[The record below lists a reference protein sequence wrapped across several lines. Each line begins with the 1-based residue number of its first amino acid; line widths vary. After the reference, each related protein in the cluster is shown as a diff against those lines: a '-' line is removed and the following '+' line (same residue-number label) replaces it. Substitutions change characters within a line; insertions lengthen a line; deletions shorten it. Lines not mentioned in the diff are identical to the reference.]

1 MSDLHASGQLGIEG
15 LNVAVANLAAWKSE
29 HEIACAGRWRTAIV
43 LLITNLTAVIGG
55 LALLLYHAPH
65 GG

>member
-1 MSDLHASGQLGIEG
+1 MPEQLGLEG

-43 LLITNLTAVIGG
+43 LLIVNLLGVIGG
-55 LALLLYHAPH
+55 LCDLLMTGHRAL